1 MKAPKECRYNV
12 GVICAD
18 GPERCRRCGWDPE
31 VSATRKREYREDLR
45 PLYRSG
51 MIIKF
56 KEERT

>member
-12 GVICAD
+12 GVLCAD
-18 GPERCRRCGWDPE
+18 GPEHCRRCGWDPK
-31 VSATRKREYREDLR
+31 VSNKRKREYREASR

-51 MIIKF
+51 LIIKF